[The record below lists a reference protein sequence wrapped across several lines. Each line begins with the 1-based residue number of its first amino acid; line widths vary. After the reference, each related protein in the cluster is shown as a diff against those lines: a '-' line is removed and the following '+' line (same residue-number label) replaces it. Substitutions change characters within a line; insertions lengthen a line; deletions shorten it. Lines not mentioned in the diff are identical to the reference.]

1 MMKKK
6 SRILLVDGYNIIFSW
21 DELKELAKTS
31 MDAARFRLMDIL
43 CNYQGLIQATL
54 ILVFD
59 AYKVQGNPGMVE
71 KYHNIYVVYTREAE
85 TADNYIE
92 KTVHEIGHHHH
103 VTVATSDGMEQ
114 LIILGQGGVRI
125 SARGLKK
132 EIDFAMSRL
141 RQDQLANPST
151 DQKGT
156 LLESASEADQEVL
169 KAWRLEK
176 KAPDD

>member
-1 MMKKK
+1 
-6 SRILLVDGYNIIFSW
+6 
-21 DELKELAKTS
+21 
-31 MDAARFRLMDIL
+31 
-43 CNYQGLIQATL
+43 
-54 ILVFD
+54 
-59 AYKVQGNPGMVE
+59 MVE

-141 RQDQLANPST
+141 RQAQLTNTST
-151 DQKGT
+151 DC
-156 LLESASEADQEVL
+156 LLYTSTGGACLGIYRSVRDPYYF
-169 KAWRLEK
+169 RSCNRSGNGF
-176 KAPDD
+176 